1 VRYVTSFEQMAIEKG
16 MKQGMKQGVQQGL
29 QQGLQQ
35 GVQQGL
41 QQGMQQGVRDA
52 VVKVLRV
59 RFKRVPK
66 LLLKKINL
74 LQDPEKLSQLL
85 EEAVLVKSLAEFEP
99 HLD

>member
-1 VRYVTSFEQMAIEKG
+1 MALDR
-16 MKQGMKQGVQQGL
+16 GMKQGVQQGI
-29 QQGLQQ
+29 QQ
-35 GVQQGL
+35 GVQQGI
-41 QQGMQQGVRDA
+41 QQGVLQGVLNTSRDA

-74 LQDPEKLSQLL
+74 LQDPAKLSQLL
-85 EEAVLVKSLAEFEP
+85 EEAVLVKSLSELEP

>member
-1 VRYVTSFEQMAIEKG
+1 MALDKG
-16 MKQGMKQGVQQGL
+16 VKQGVQQGI
-29 QQGLQQ
+29 QQGVQQGVQQGIQQ

-41 QQGMQQGVRDA
+41 QQGVLNTSRDA

-85 EEAVLVKSLAEFEP
+85 EDAVLVKSLAEFEP